1 MKIIITGTHHVLD
14 TGEPQPSH
22 TKPREASRTTFQIQF
37 CVATVVWQLGA
48 SSALFLNS
56 QAQAGQRAF
65 LQLTTPASSDL
76 VEGSASRQAR
86 QTEETQQTLVLNSRG
101 RSVAPETPRARLRVR
116 LPRKSEAQDGSEVG
130 RFSQFPA
137 VAPLE
142 SMKAPAERDPLTPLT
157 R

>member
-14 TGEPQPSH
+14 TGETQPSH

-37 CVATVVWQLGA
+37 CVATVAG
-48 SSALFLNS
+48 SALFLNS
-56 QAQAGQRAF
+56 QTQAGQRAF

-76 VEGSASRQAR
+76 EEGAASRQAR

-101 RSVAPETPRARLRVR
+101 RSVSPESPRARLRVR
-116 LPRKSEAQDGSEVG
+116 LPRKTEAQDGSEAA

-142 SMKAPAERDPLTPLT
+142 SMKDPLTPLI